1 MKKGTLVF
9 ILVMIVSLVFS
20 NELVVYIYE
29 SLSWIEEGTIQK
41 FEEIN
46 NCKVRVVKLGDSGNV
61 LTRLILEKKNP
72 RADVIIGLDQALTLK
87 AKEENLLIPYKPNN
101 INKIK
106 DPSLIMDQDYYVV
119 PFDYGAIA
127 IIYDPEKIQD
137 ELISFEDITK
147 YKNSLLIEDPRTSS
161 PGQSFLLWTI
171 AVYQNN
177 WKNFWEKLMPAIL
190 TITPSWDDAFS
201 LFELGQAPMMVSY
214 ATDNAYSQYYY
225 GTSKYKVF
233 VPIEGAFVQIEGAG
247 IVNGTKNLELSQK
260 FIEFILTEDFQ
271 KEVPLNQWMFP
282 VTSVELPEVYQYA
295 IIPEK
300 ILTIPAEEIS
310 RNLDKWLEEWE
321 DLIF

>member
-1 MKKGTLVF
+1 MKKGTLLAVL
-9 ILVMIVSLVFS
+9 IMLLSLAFS
-20 NELVVYIYE
+20 NELVVYVYE
-29 SLSWIEEGTIQK
+29 SLSWIEEGTVQK
-41 FEEIN
+41 FEEMN
-46 NCKVRVVKLGDSGNV
+46 NCKVRVVKLGDAGNV
-61 LTRLILEKKNP
+61 ITRLILEKKNP
-72 RADVIIGLDQALTLK
+72 RADVVIGLDQTLTIK

-101 INKIK
+101 IDKIK
-106 DPSLIMDQDYYVV
+106 DPSLIMDEDFCVV
-119 PFDYGAIA
+119 PYDYGAIA

-137 ELISFEDITK
+137 ELISFKDLTK
-147 YKNSLLIEDPRTSS
+147 YKKSLLMEDPRTSS

-171 AVYQNN
+171 AVYKNN
-177 WKNFWEKLMPAIL
+177 WIDFWKELMPTIL

-233 VPIEGAFVQIEGAG
+233 IPIEGAFVQIEGAG

-260 FIEFILTEDFQ
+260 FIEFLLTEDFQ

-282 VTSVELPEVYQYA
+282 VTDVKLPEVYKHA

-300 ILTIPAEEIS
+300 ILTIPAEEILQ
-310 RNLDKWLEEWE
+310 NLDKWLKEWE
-321 DLIF
+321 ELIY